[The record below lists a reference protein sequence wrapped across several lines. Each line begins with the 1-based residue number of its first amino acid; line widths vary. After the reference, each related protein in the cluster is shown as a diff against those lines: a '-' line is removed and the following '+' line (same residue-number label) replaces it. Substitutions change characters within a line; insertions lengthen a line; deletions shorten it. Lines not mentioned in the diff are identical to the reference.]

1 MGENPAAGA
10 VPTESAGDRM
20 KVLLCTDTLNDVN
33 GVCRFIRN
41 VASHHHQRGR
51 DLTVLT
57 STRLAIPT
65 GETLPP
71 NVINLRPL
79 WTRSMPGYPQLE
91 LALPPMWQIVDLA
104 RSLRPDVMHISTP
117 GPVGWAGL
125 LASRIVGCPVVGVY
139 HTDFPA
145 YVERLFEDEGLTALA
160 RMAMRVFYRRF
171 AAVLCRSEE
180 YRESLMQLGVCG
192 TRVRALRPGVDV
204 SAFGP
209 RFRDVGV
216 WAGLGLRPSSVKVL
230 NVGRISVEKNLPFLA
245 QVWKEVR
252 QRLLTHGIDAQ
263 LVVIGDGPY
272 RSSMEAELRGT
283 DAHFLGFRF
292 GEELS
297 RLYASSDLFV
307 FPSLTDTLGQVAME
321 SQASG
326 LPVMVSDQGG
336 PKVVVQNGVTG
347 LVLPGSDAAAWV
359 RAIEDLCRDDARRHA
374 MGAAGHHAMRGMTIE
389 DSLEDFWRLHEGV
402 WAGWKVRQDF

>member
-1 MGENPAAGA
+1 
-10 VPTESAGDRM
+10 M

-41 VASHHHQRGR
+41 VAIHHHQRGR

-57 STRLAIPT
+57 STRLAHPI

-71 NVINLRPL
+71 NVINLKPL
-79 WTRSMPGYPQLE
+79 WARPMPGYPLLE
-91 LALPPMWQIVDLA
+91 LAMPPVWQVVDFA
-104 RSLRPDVMHISTP
+104 RRWRPDVIHISTP

-125 LASRIVGCPVVGVY
+125 LASRVVRCPAVGVY

-145 YVERLFEDEGLTALA
+145 YVERLFEDEGLTAMA

-180 YRESLMQLGVCG
+180 YRESLLQMGVC
-192 TRVRALRPGVDV
+192 TARVQALRPGVDV

-209 RFRDVGV
+209 RYRDVGV
-216 WAGLGLRPSSVKVL
+216 WAGFGLRPRSFKVL
-230 NVGRISVEKNLPFLA
+230 NVGRLSVEKNLPFLI
-245 QVWKEVR
+245 QVWKDVR
-252 QRLLTHGIDAQ
+252 QRLILRGIDAE

-272 RSSMEAELRGT
+272 RSRMEAELRGM

-307 FPSLTDTLGQVAME
+307 FPSVTDTLGQVAME

-326 LPVMVSDQGG
+326 LPVLVSDAGG
-336 PKVVVQNGVTG
+336 PQAVVRHGVTG
-347 LVLPGSDAAAWV
+347 LVLPGSDAAAWAG
-359 RAIEDLCRDDARRHA
+359 AIEGLCIDDARRRA
-374 MGAAGHHAMRGMTIE
+374 MGAAGHHAMQTMTIE
-389 DSLEDFWRLHEGV
+389 DSLEDFWSVHEGV
-402 WAGWKVRQDF
+402 C